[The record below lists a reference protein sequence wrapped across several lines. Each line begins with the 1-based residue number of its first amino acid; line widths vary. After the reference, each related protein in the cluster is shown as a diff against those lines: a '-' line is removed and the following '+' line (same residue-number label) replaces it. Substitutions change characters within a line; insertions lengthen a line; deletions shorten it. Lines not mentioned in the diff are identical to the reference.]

1 MSTNDPIEIIKTA
14 ILMEN
19 RGKVFYQK
27 IAEQSE
33 SKAVREFFTLMAAE
47 EENHIQVLGEQF
59 RTYLDQNRFLA
70 SVDAYQF
77 SSDFASKVLTREVR
91 NEISSAG
98 FEAAAISAA
107 IAMEKAAIAL
117 YSDRAG
123 NSDNPEEKQL
133 YDWLAGWE
141 KEHLNFLVEIEKE
154 LKEKIWFDNQF
165 WPF

>member
-1 MSTNDPIEIIKTA
+1 MSTNGSIEIIKTA
-14 ILMEN
+14 ILMEK
-19 RGKVFYQK
+19 RGMAFYQK
-27 IAEQSE
+27 VAEQSE
-33 SKAVREFFTLMAAE
+33 SKAVREFFNLMAAE
-47 EENHIQVLGEQF
+47 EEKHIDVLSQQF
-59 RTYLDQNRFLA
+59 KSFHDQNKFLA
-70 SVDAYQF
+70 SMDAYQI
-77 SSDFASKVLTREVR
+77 SSDFTSKILTQEVK

-107 IAMEKAAIAL
+107 IAMEKSAVAL

-141 KEHLNFLVEIEKE
+141 KEHLNFLIEIEKE